1 MASAPEERN
10 PSHSG
15 WLRRFT
21 VGGGIVLLL
30 AAGAGYAWTFTPS
43 YSLYRI
49 RQALE
54 THDYILF
61 TRYVDVDSVLDHGL
75 DEVVGNEEKNAE
87 GREPHGPLAK
97 ALRKGLLKNFARDAR
112 AVVKAGLDIAVEQA
126 VKNRESQLPEI
137 PASAVVV
144 ALWAG
149 RAAGDTR
156 SYPIKFKGG
165 KQSEVK
171 ARQTPEGLWRVV
183 EVENLPALLPALKS
197 RSAPE
202 HAKHSEEQKKE
213 KNDEPDEP

>member
-10 PSHSG
+10 PSRSG

-87 GREPHGPLAK
+87 GREPRGPLAK
-97 ALRKGLLKNFARDAR
+97 ALRKGLLKNFAGDAR

-126 VKNRESQLPEI
+126 VKNREGQLPEI
-137 PASAVVV
+137 PASAVVA
-144 ALWAG
+144 ALWPG
-149 RAAGDTR
+149 RAGGDTR
-156 SYPIKFKGG
+156 SYPIKVKGG
-165 KQSEVK
+165 KQIEVK

-183 EVENLPALLPALKS
+183 EIENLPALLPALKS

-202 HAKHSEEQKKE
+202 HAEHSEEQKKE
-213 KNDEPDEP
+213 RNDEPDEP